1 MPWPVVRR
9 ACARNFCA
17 VAPHVPYAR
26 RPRGPQCEPFSSRRI
41 NQSLL
46 LLIMACVIAQAQSTP
61 QTLDVPSPTT
71 SGVLGHVD
79 PGALA
84 EISQHLKATGSAPWT
99 GMQGTGQITYGT
111 DSTAYSATLTI
122 LGNKSFRL
130 DGQTS
135 KGLLSIRINGLQGK
149 IQEADGR
156 QNFIVPDTAAS
167 GIFQFQLPRLA
178 NFPGASTS
186 LLDHG
191 SSVVAGAT
199 LHRVTFESPVSGPMV
214 STQKKKTLA
223 TDLYF
228 DGTTHLLVKS
238 ANVIHIN
245 DAGNND
251 FLREITYDDYRSVGN
266 VMIPFRYIQT
276 LNGQNQWTL
285 QLSEV
290 QLNPTAKATFFEF

>member
-1 MPWPVVRR
+1 
-9 ACARNFCA
+9 
-17 VAPHVPYAR
+17 
-26 RPRGPQCEPFSSRRI
+26 
-41 NQSLL
+41 
-46 LLIMACVIAQAQSTP
+46 MACVIAQAQSSP

-71 SGVLGHVD
+71 SGVRGHVD

-84 EISQHLKATGSAPWT
+84 EISQHLKVTGSAPWT
-99 GMQGTGQITYGT
+99 GMQGTGQITYGKDT
-111 DSTAYSATLTI
+111 TAYSATLTI
-122 LGNKSFRL
+122 LGNQRFRL

-135 KGLLSIRINGLQGK
+135 KGMLSIRINGLHGK

-156 QNFIVPDTAAS
+156 QDLIVPDTAAS
-167 GIFQFQLPRLA
+167 GIFQFQLPRFA
-178 NFPGASTS
+178 NFPDASTS

-199 LHRVTFESPVSGPMV
+199 LHRITFEFPVFSPNSRAR
-214 STQKKKTLA
+214 TQKQKTVA

-238 ANVIHIN
+238 VNAIRIN
-245 DAGNND
+245 GSGNND

-266 VMIPFRYIQT
+266 ILIPFRYTQT
-276 LNGQNQWTL
+276 LNGQNQWVL

-290 QLNPTAKATFFEF
+290 QLNPIIKATFFEF